1 MSNYVENLNDL
12 IVAKNE
18 IKSII
23 QDAGVE
29 PGDVFS
35 YYPAYIRSAIAGG
48 GTMFDPDDYYTI
60 DEIDENFVSYSY
72 LAEALA
78 DIDVDV
84 DLSDYVTYSYAYNTF
99 VSYSYLGD
107 LEEITEYI
115 LGSGSSS
122 APENV
127 YATKTELGA
136 YVSKI
141 ELSSLGYVTSSD
153 IPVIDENLIPKDT
166 STYTLGDASHLY
178 NATYTNRVNGPA
190 SGLLLRLGNSNKVN
204 IYDTQ
209 MRAATANS
217 MNLGTASVPW
227 LSTYSKNIYTNTAY
241 LQDTS
246 YTKSIVPDGSD
257 TYFLG
262 DTSNYYHST
271 YTNRIRGN
279 TSINFVISGNNRLTA
294 STTAFRP
301 MQQNYNLGSSDYP
314 FATAYISNIY
324 NFIWTGTSAEYA
336 ALPNYTTYQIYLI
349 EKDVI

>member
-12 IVAKNE
+12 IVAKKE

-23 QDAGVE
+23 KDAGVE

-35 YYPAYIRSAIAGG
+35 YYPAYIRAAIAGG
-48 GTMFDPDDYYTI
+48 GTIFDPDDYYTT
-60 DEIDENFVSYSY
+60 DYIDENFVSYSY
-72 LAEALA
+72 LAAALE

-84 DLSDYVTYSYAYNTF
+84 DLDDYVTYSYAYNTF
-99 VSYSYLGD
+99 VSYAYLGD
-107 LEEITEYI
+107 LEQISEYI

-136 YVSKI
+136 YVSKDL
-141 ELSSLGYVTSSD
+141 LSTLGYVTSTD
-153 IPVIDENLIPKDT
+153 LPIINENLIPKENA
-166 STYTLGDASHLY
+166 TYTLGDNNTFYA
-178 NATYTNRVNGPA
+178 ATYTARIGGPSGGISFRVGSSNRATFGNVDFRPQTDLGVN
-190 SGLLLRLGNSNKVN
+190 LGRETNRWGST
-204 IYDTQ
+204 Y
-209 MRAATANS
+209 TAN
-217 MNLGTASVPW
+217 L
-227 LSTYSKNIYTNTAY
+227 YTNTAY

-246 YTKSIVPDGSD
+246 YTKSIVPAGSD

-279 TSINFVISGNNRLTA
+279 SAINFVTGGNNRVTVTGTA
-294 STTAFRP
+294 MRP
-301 MQQNYNLGSSDYP
+301 MLQNYNLGSSDYP

-336 ALPNYTTYQIYLI
+336 ALDNYTSYQIYLI
-349 EKDVI
+349 QEA